1 MPANLPPEEFAR
13 LATLMHR
20 LHADF
25 RERHGLPPV
34 RNPWSRLDDIDS
46 LKRRLAV
53 NDPGVLD
60 SPRRPVTG
68 PIIERVR
75 WVLWRILKPVF
86 DRQTEVNR
94 DLLALS
100 MESLTQDL
108 DRYAIR
114 NEQRVLANQ
123 VADVRLASSPPAR
136 RDS

>member
-1 MPANLPPEEFAR
+1 
-13 LATLMHR
+13 MHR

-25 RERHGLPPV
+25 RERHGLSPM
-34 RNPWSRLDDIDS
+34 RDPWSRLAEVDS
-46 LKRRLAV
+46 LERRLAL
-53 NDPGVLD
+53 NDPRVLD

-68 PIIERVR
+68 PIIERMR

-114 NEQRVLANQ
+114 NEHRVLANQ
-123 VADVRLASSPPAR
+123 VAAMKHAAESTR